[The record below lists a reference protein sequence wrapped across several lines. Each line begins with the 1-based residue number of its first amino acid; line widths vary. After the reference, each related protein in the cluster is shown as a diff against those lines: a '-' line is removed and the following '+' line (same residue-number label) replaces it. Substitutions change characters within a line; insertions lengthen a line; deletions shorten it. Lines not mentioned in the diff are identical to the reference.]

1 MILQALYQLCNHEYL
16 SGCNPHYMLKKVSWI
31 VRYGEKGRFFSMVD
45 NRMQLNIPSKTKKG
59 TDKIIYRPRQMWVP
73 REPERTSGD
82 YAFFLCDT
90 SEYVFG
96 MNAPAK
102 KEGKRPQ
109 EKLAN
114 RHWLF
119 KEKIIG
125 CYEETGD
132 DAIRDLLLLLE
143 RIENDACVIKI
154 PEECD
159 AGDLVTFAYAPDND
173 LLLVERSSVK
183 SYWENKRKIEIEQNP
198 TINCLVSGK
207 YDHEIGKLP
216 TVKKLPGGTP
226 SGVALVS
233 FNASAFESYGLK
245 GNQNASISWTAAE
258 KCITALNRLLDPEPP
273 NPTNPEEKLGK
284 RCYLL
289 TKNTTVCYWTTT
301 EKGKDFCDQFPSLLE
316 ANPDDVKKLYHS
328 VWKGQS
334 PEDLDPSNFFALII
348 SGTQGRAIVRDWIES
363 TVRDAAKHVAHYFTD
378 IDIVRNTPKPKNRDL
393 PPQIPLTVLLRSLA
407 VRGQS
412 DDIPPHIA
420 SELAA
425 AALSGKRYPMTILH
439 RALERM
445 RAEIGDTTWPGFERR
460 DARTALIKAVLARNF
475 KREVKKDMDPNIKE
489 PGYLLGRLL
498 AVIERAQQEAMGDIN
513 ATVIDRYFSGA
524 SASPGSVFPR
534 LLKNLRNHIR
544 KAKDSDQKRG
554 TALWLD
560 RQADDIMSGINGF
573 PAFLSIDQ
581 QGLFILGYHHQRH
594 HLWKKKSDRE
604 ENDSPSNKAQ
614 GGV

>member
-1 MILQALYQLCNHEYL
+1 MILQALYSLAQSEQLMND
-16 SGCNPHYMLKKVSWI
+16 PDFQWKPVAWI
-31 VRYGEKGRFFSMVD
+31 VHVGENGEFLGVSGTHYIPETSGRKKSRPIAKNIRVPYQPGRSGKKAPAFFFVD
-45 NRMQLNIPSKTKKG
+45 NAKYVIGVPVGNASFSIEDGQARAEEFRE
-59 TDKIIYRPRQMWVP
+59 KIRLCVEETQD
-73 REPERTSGD
+73 SG
-82 YAFFLCDT
+82 AIAVLRFL
-90 SEYVFG
+90 
-96 MNAPAK
+96 
-102 KEGKRPQ
+102 
-109 EKLAN
+109 EKVAN
-114 RHWLF
+114 REIDISLPAECQSNDQF
-119 KEKIIG
+119 AFIYKPDI
-125 CYEETGD
+125 
-132 DAIRDLLLLLE
+132 DLLVHE
-143 RIENDACVIKI
+143 RPAIE
-154 PEECD
+154 
-159 AGDLVTFAYAPDND
+159 AYWKN
-173 LLLVERSSVK
+173 LRNQSKVRS
-183 SYWENKRKIEIEQNP
+183 NNP
-198 TINCLVSGK
+198 FYCLVSGK
-207 YDHEIGKLP
+207 EIDEAGLFPQLKY
-216 TVKKLPGGTP
+216 VPGGTP
-226 SGVALVS
+226 SGVSLVS
-233 FNASAFESYGLK
+233 FNQKAFYSYGLT
-245 GNQNASISWTAAE
+245 GNENAPVSRFAAEACTAA
-258 KCITALNRLLDPEPP
+258 LQRLLHSAYPDPVHPDETLSRR
-273 NPTNPEEKLGK
+273 NIRLSGDTA
-284 RCYLL
+284 
-289 TKNTTVCYWTTT
+289 VCFWSND
-301 EKGKDFCDQFPSLLE
+301 KKASDFLDLFPSLLE

-348 SGTQGRAIVRDWIES
+348 SGTQGRAIVRGWIES